1 MLQRAPHNS
10 TKEEREEAIR
20 DQSLVPSPPSPS
32 PIKTFYARK
41 KRSKGR
47 GRTLISM
54 EIAPLAPFL
63 CFSLWFIPPPLGR
76 ILLLRRGEGAV
87 YKLASFMRDKI
98 RIKESFFSLP
108 SFV

>member
-54 EIAPLAPFL
+54 EIAPLALF
-63 CFSLWFIPPPLGR
+63 CASLFGLSLLLWVGYCCSVAEKEQFINWPPL
-76 ILLLRRGEGAV
+76 
-87 YKLASFMRDKI
+87 
-98 RIKESFFSLP
+98 
-108 SFV
+108 